1 MQIVALEVLER
12 MCTHLTC
19 APIVKKER
27 SYVNNSISHVGY
39 QPAIGSRLGEVKV
52 VQRVP
57 WNHANSKGED
67 FASVL
72 NMRRDHG
79 TQGACTQM
87 AMEMVKRRK

>member
-19 APIVKKER
+19 ALMAH
-27 SYVNNSISHVGY
+27 VNNSISHAGY

-52 VQRVP
+52 AQHVP
-57 WNHANSKGED
+57 WIHANRKGED

-79 TQGACTQM
+79 TQGTCKQM
-87 AMEMVKRRK
+87 AMEMEKVICRSS